1 MSYAFVEEGGPPPK
15 RGGVWF
21 EADLARRRSE
31 ENPFQ
36 WEVAGGFSRPPAVCI
51 PSLYV
56 ATSLRP
62 WLVLLLTQCD
72 PHVVAFVHAS
82 LRHVLQAV
90 S

>member
-1 MSYAFVEEGGPPPK
+1 MSYTSVEEGGPPPK

-31 ENPFQ
+31 EKF
-36 WEVAGGFSRPPAVCI
+36 AGGFSRPPALCI

-62 WLVLLLTQCD
+62 WLVLLLMQCD

-82 LRHVLQAV
+82 QRRVLQAA